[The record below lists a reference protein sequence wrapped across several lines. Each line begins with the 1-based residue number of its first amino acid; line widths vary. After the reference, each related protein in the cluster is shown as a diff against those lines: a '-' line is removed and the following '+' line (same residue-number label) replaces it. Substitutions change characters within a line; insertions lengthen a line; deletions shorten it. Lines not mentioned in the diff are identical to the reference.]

1 MSPCRQT
8 HDCWFER
15 STRSI
20 VSSDPT
26 ASLGWN
32 PDAPTE
38 LAAAGDSSVVTEGT
52 LSTKNAASALPPNV
66 ETNEET
72 LAEESKSPRSGEQ
85 GLGREA
91 RMADVSDRR
100 VAE

>member
-1 MSPCRQT
+1 MIAGSKGQ
-8 HDCWFER
+8 E
-15 STRSI
+15 TRSI

-26 ASLGWN
+26 EGLGWKLDV
-32 PDAPTE
+32 PAE
-38 LAAAGDSSVVTEGT
+38 LATAGDGFVVTKRT
-52 LSTKNAASALPPNV
+52 LSTKNAGSATPPSV
-66 ETNEET
+66 EMNEET